1 MSLARRGGSRDNL
14 DSLVCQEL
22 LMSAA
27 LNIHPELKS
36 IKAHAMP
43 TSRWAL
49 GAMQNFLSAVNA
61 LHRRKYKSTF
71 TRTTIPSSDG
81 YAVPTLIIRPEN
93 LPAHAPALVY
103 YHGGAFVMK
112 PAPQHFE
119 NALRYARE
127 AACIVIFVEYRLAPH
142 HPFPAGFNDCYAALR
157 WTLSSAEKLGIDK
170 NRVVVGGDSAG
181 GGLAAGVAQRAL
193 QEDGISLRGQLLIYP
208 AVDLLCTRP
217 SVAAYNNVPPFK
229 SASPVGIAETYLGRS
244 VTAGM
249 PRYASPIYGDVSRL
263 APAYVETPE
272 FDLLHDQGGAY
283 AQAMIDKGIDVERN
297 DVKGGVH
304 GFDLMAAGSSVAK
317 DAMNRRI
324 QFLRRMFGQ

>member
-1 MSLARRGGSRDNL
+1 
-14 DSLVCQEL
+14 
-22 LMSAA
+22 MSATV
-27 LNIHPELKS
+27 NIHPELRS

-43 TSRWAL
+43 KSRWAL
-49 GAMQNFLSAVNA
+49 GLMQSFLSAVNA
-61 LHRRKYKSTF
+61 LHRRKYKSVF
-71 TRTTIPSSDG
+71 TQTSVPSADG

-93 LPAHAPALVY
+93 LRSSAPALVY

-127 AACIVIFVEYRLAPH
+127 AECVVIFVEYRLAPH

-157 WTLSSAEKLGIDK
+157 WMLSNAGQLGIDK
-170 NRVVVGGDSAG
+170 ERIVVGGDSAG
-181 GGLAAGVAQRAL
+181 GGLAASVAQRAL

-208 AVDLLCTRP
+208 AVDLLCNRS

-229 SASPVGIAETYLGRS
+229 AASPMEIAETYLGRS
-244 VTAGM
+244 VAEGM

-272 FDLLHDQGGAY
+272 FDLLHDQGVAY
-283 AQAMIDKGIDVERN
+283 AQAMMDKGIEVDRN
-297 DVKGGVH
+297 EVKGGVH
-304 GFDLMAAGSSVAK
+304 GFDLLAAGSSVAK
-317 DAMNRRI
+317 DAMQRRI
-324 QFLRRMFGQ
+324 QFLRRVFES